1 MAKWNGA
8 RQYHCRKGCALTPA
22 CVQAAR
28 ILRGVAAKQLRRIFV
43 MPEKPTYEDLEHKIR
58 TLQNEC
64 SELQRQIDL
73 LRDRESKYH
82 FFFENSLDALFI
94 NRPDGS
100 VIEANPAACKLFGY
114 TEEEFIREG
123 RKAIVNPEDRRLI
136 RALREREQKRKFVGE
151 LTFYR
156 KDGTEI
162 PVEITSVI
170 FATGDGEYASLIVRD
185 IRKRKQDEQKRMEQ
199 EQLNQ
204 LLLDSFPCIAFLVR
218 PKTREIIAMNK
229 AAEDAGCIRGHTCFE
244 SWMKF
249 TEPCPWCLAPR
260 LWNTGK
266 PQHREVEALGI
277 AWDTHWI
284 PVTDD
289 LYLHYA
295 FDITEQKQAE
305 RELEKQ
311 QNLFHVMERIS
322 RIGAWEYE
330 AATGKMS
337 WTDGVYAIYGL
348 GKDEYDPAD
357 INRCIEFYHPEDRR
371 IISEAF
377 RRAVEKG
384 ESYDLELRFRSR
396 DGAEKWVRTLGQ
408 AEMDKGRVVCVY
420 GNIMDITESKQAE
433 KALRDSEAFIRAV
446 MDHLPIG
453 LAVNSVDPAVDFVYM
468 NDNFPRLYRTTRT
481 ALADLDAFWE
491 AVYEDTVFRGEIK
504 KRVLED
510 CDSGD
515 PEKMYW
521 EDVPITR
528 RGEETS
534 FICARNTPVPEK
546 SLMISTIWDVTD
558 RKRTEDALR
567 KSEEQF
573 RFLAEYMADIIW
585 TSDLEFRTT
594 YVSPSVEKILGFT
607 PEERKNL
614 TLDEKVTPASRQKIE
629 ELFAAEYRR
638 EMTERPDSDRSITM
652 EVEYYHKNEGT
663 VWVENT
669 LKWIRDE
676 SGAIVGIL
684 GVSRDISERRHAE
697 EEREKLQQ
705 QLVQAQRLESVGR
718 LAGGVAHDYNNML
731 SVIVGYTE
739 MAMDRV
745 DPSGQL
751 YADLA
756 EVHKAAD
763 RSSDITR
770 QLLAF
775 ARKQTIDPRVI
786 DLNEVVES
794 MLKMLRRLIG
804 EDIDLVWHP
813 GKQLWAVRMDPA
825 QVDQIMANLC
835 VNARDAI
842 SAVGRITIE
851 TGNAVFDKAYGEV
864 HSGCA
869 KGEFVHLTVSD
880 DGCGMDQETLENIFE
895 PFFTTKGVS
904 EGTGLGLATVYGI
917 VRQNNGFV
925 NVSSEPGKGT
935 TFQVYLPR
943 HADEQLPETVERKA
957 RRPMSRGEIVLM
969 VEDEPAILRMG
980 EMMLS
985 NLGYRVMTAGS
996 PSRAMDIAREHGG
1009 HIDLLITDVIMPE
1022 MNGRLLSDQLSR
1034 VYPGLKT
1041 LFMSGY
1047 TADVIAQRGVL
1058 EEGMNFIQKPFTLQE
1073 LGDKVSAVLRGR

>member
-1 MAKWNGA
+1 
-8 RQYHCRKGCALTPA
+8 
-22 CVQAAR
+22 
-28 ILRGVAAKQLRRIFV
+28 
-43 MPEKPTYEDLEHKIR
+43 MPEKPTYEDLERKVR
-58 TLQNEC
+58 ALQTEC
-64 SELQRQIDL
+64 SELQRKIEL
-73 LRDRESKYH
+73 LGDRESKYR

-94 NRPDGS
+94 NRPDGR
-100 VIEANPAACKLFGY
+100 VIEANPAACELFGY
-114 TEEEFIREG
+114 TEEELIRKG
-123 RKAIVNPEDRRLI
+123 RNAIVDPGDQRLI
-136 RALREREQKRKFVGE
+136 RALQQREREGTFAGE
-151 LTFYR
+151 LAFHR

-170 FATGDGEYASLIVRD
+170 FETGEGKQSSLIVRD
-185 IRKRKQDEQKRMEQ
+185 IRKRKLDEQQRMEQ

-204 LLLDSFPCIAFLVR
+204 LLLDSFPCVALLLR
-218 PKTREIIAMNK
+218 PRTRIIIAMNR
-229 AAEDAGCIRGHTCFE
+229 AAREAGCALGHTCYE
-244 SWMKF
+244 TWAKF
-249 TEPCPWCLAPR
+249 KEPCPWCLAPG
-260 LWNTGK
+260 LWEEGR

-277 AWDTHWI
+277 AWDAHWI
-284 PVTDD
+284 PVGDD
-289 LYLHYA
+289 LFLHYA
-295 FDITEQKQAE
+295 FDITEQKLAE
-305 RELEKQ
+305 KELEKQ
-311 QNLFHVMERIS
+311 QNLLHLMERIS

-330 AATGKMS
+330 VPTGKVS
-337 WTDGVYAIYGL
+337 WTDGVYPIYGL
-348 GKDEYDPAD
+348 DRHEYDPAD
-357 INRCIEFYHPEDRR
+357 IDRCIEYYHPEDRR

-384 ESYDLELRFRSR
+384 EPYDLELRFRSR
-396 DGAEKWVRTLGQ
+396 DGTDKWVRTLGQ
-408 AEMDKGRVVCVY
+408 AEMDKGRVVRVY
-420 GNIMDITESKQAE
+420 GNIMDITESKLAE

-453 LAVNSVDPAVDFVYM
+453 LAVVSIDPAVDFVYM
-468 NDNFPRLYRTTRT
+468 NDNFPRFYRTTGK
-481 ALADLDAFWE
+481 ALAELDAFWE
-491 AVYEDTVFRGEIK
+491 AVYEDPVFRGEIK

-510 CDSGD
+510 HASGD
-515 PEKMYW
+515 PERMYW

-546 SLMISTIWDVTD
+546 SLMISTVWDVTD
-558 RKRTEDALR
+558 RKRTENALR
-567 KSEEQF
+567 KSEERF
-573 RFLAEYMADIIW
+573 RFLAEYMADIVW

-594 YVSPSVEKILGFT
+594 YASPSVEKILGFS
-607 PEERKNL
+607 PGERKSQ
-614 TLDEKVTPASRQKIE
+614 TLEEKVTPASRRKIE
-629 ELFAAEYRR
+629 ELLAVELQG
-638 EMTERPDSDRSITM
+638 EMPDPDRSMTI
-652 EVEYYHKNEGT
+652 EIEYYHKNGGT
-663 VWVENT
+663 VWLEDT

-676 SGAIVGIL
+676 HGAIVGIL

-705 QLVQAQRLESVGR
+705 QLVQAQKLESVGR

-745 DPSGQL
+745 DPSGLL

-756 EVHKAAD
+756 EVQKAAR
-763 RSSDITR
+763 RSIDITR

-804 EDIDLVWHP
+804 EDIDLAWHP
-813 GKQLWAVRMDPA
+813 GKQLWAVKMDPA

-842 SAVGRITIE
+842 SGVGKVTIE
-851 TGNAVFDKAYGEV
+851 TGNAFFDKAYGKLKSG
-864 HSGCA
+864 HSMD
-869 KGEFVHLTVSD
+869 EFVHLTVSD
-880 DGCGMDQETLENIFE
+880 NGCGMDRETLENIFE

-917 VRQNNGFV
+917 VRQNNGFI

-935 TFQVYLPR
+935 TFQIYLPR
-943 HADEQLPETVERKA
+943 HAGEQLPEAVESKA
-957 RRPMSRGEIVLM
+957 RIPMSRGETVLM
-969 VEDEPAILRMG
+969 VEDEAAILKMG

-985 NLGYRVMTAGS
+985 NLGYRVLTAGS
-996 PSRAMDIAREHGG
+996 PGQALEIAGKHGG
-1009 HIDLLITDVIMPE
+1009 DIDLLITDVIMPE
-1022 MNGRLLSDQLSR
+1022 MNGRLLADQLSS

-1047 TADVIAQRGVL
+1047 TADVIARRGVL
-1058 EEGMNFIQKPFTLQE
+1058 EEGRNFIQKPFTLQE
-1073 LGDKVSAVLRGR
+1073 LGDKVNAVLRGR